1 MLDHLIF
8 DTTDAETKADT
19 HSVGAYVRSG
29 DSGALITHHSPTEAG
44 SAAFAFVDGDV
55 TVGTDIINET
65 AHGMTTGGLVQLTSS
80 GVLPAGLALA
90 TTYYVIRVDA
100 DNFKLAASAIDAEN
114 GDAVDITAA
123 AGGGTH
129 TVTGQETDRRALD
142 TWIMNPSL
150 DVNITNTGDIEVAVN
165 SEYAEDSAH
174 TTADVGSFTLGVR
187 QDVLA
192 ASTDA
197 DGDYAAFKQNAKGEQ
212 YVIDTDGNALLTTID
227 ADTGAIA
234 LDTAAMVIDLA
245 AIEVEQL
252 AQGVTL
258 DSILTD
264 TNAMVVDLA
273 AIEVEQLAQ
282 GVTLDSILVDTSA
295 MVVDLA
301 AIEVEQLAQGVTLDA
316 ILVDTTSIDGAI
328 TALSKSE
335 DAAHVSGD
343 QGVMGLAV
351 RNDTLAALADTDGD
365 YAPLQVDADGA
376 LYVYIAGSD
385 PLTVND
391 AALAETAIANA
402 ANTLGTGG
410 AAEDAVASPLASRKY
425 LWIYNNDNKKMY
437 VGSTGVTEANGFPIS
452 PGSYMELRAGAAVDI
467 EYVATTT
474 GHKIRT
480 MEMS

>member
-29 DSGALITHHSPTEAG
+29 DSGALITHHSPAEASSISFG
-44 SAAFAFVDGDV
+44 FADGDV
-55 TVGTDIINET
+55 TVGTDSINST
-65 AHGMTTGGLVQLTSS
+65 AHGLSTGDIVQLTSS
-80 GVLPAGLALA
+80 GTLPAGLALA
-90 TTYYVIRVDA
+90 TDYYVIRVDA

-129 TVTGQETDRRALD
+129 TVTGQERDRRALD
-142 TWIMNPSL
+142 TWIMNPQL
-150 DVNITNTGDIEVAVN
+150 DVNVVNDMDISVDINAEK
-165 SEYAEDSAH
+165 AEDSAH
-174 TTADVGSFTLGVR
+174 SSGDIGNHVLGVR

-197 DGDYAAFKQNAKGEQ
+197 DGDYASFKQNAKGEQ

-227 ADTGAIA
+227 ADTSNIA
-234 LDTAAMVIDLA
+234 DDTAAMVVDLA
-245 AIEVEQL
+245 AIEVEL
-252 AQGVTL
+252 LDQGTTL
-258 DSILTD
+258 DGIKVD
-264 TNAMVVDLA
+264 TAAMVVDLA

-282 GVTLDSILVDTSA
+282 GVTLDSMDN
-295 MVVDLA
+295 
-301 AIEVEQLAQGVTLDA
+301 TL
-316 ILVDTTSIDGAI
+316 
-328 TALSKSE
+328 TALSKAE
-335 DAAHVSGD
+335 DSAHVSGD
-343 QGVMGLAV
+343 QGVMGLGV
-351 RNDTLAALADTDGD
+351 RNDAGTPLAADGD
-365 YAPLQVDADGA
+365 YIPAMYNADGS
-376 LYVYIAGSD
+376 LYTYITGSD

-402 ANTLGTGG
+402 ANTLAVANT
-410 AAEDAVASPLASRKY
+410 AEDAVASPLASRKY

-437 VGSTGVTEANGFPIS
+437 VGASGVTSANGFPIS
-452 PGSYMELRAGAAVDI
+452 PGSYMELRAGAAVDV
-467 EYVATTT
+467 EYVATKA